1 MRGNKPI
8 RFKMPARPPDRH
20 RLLAESNPGQC
31 NPGWKTQS
39 GFGPS
44 EFNAASP
51 MARSQLGHKRL
62 ILVPVILGDAEGDY
76 EDENEKEWSE
86 SVLTASLRTAG

>member
-1 MRGNKPI
+1 
-8 RFKMPARPPDRH
+8 
-20 RLLAESNPGQC
+20 
-31 NPGWKTQS
+31 
-39 GFGPS
+39 
-44 EFNAASP
+44 